1 MTDRPFWSAQKP
13 IRLGLVTSALLVFGF
28 GGWAVFATISGAV
41 VASGQVEVESNRQ
54 VVQHLDGGLVKSLH
68 VKEGDEVVAGQV
80 LISLDG
86 QSLQSEHA
94 IVAGQLAE
102 VIARKARL
110 IAERDDLE
118 ALSLGE
124 LHDGSASTDD
134 QLRLFEARRA
144 TYLGQIDQLEK
155 RQAQIAEQETGLKE
169 QLAALEKQ
177 IGLVATDLKREQTL
191 LDKGHVDVSRKSAFQ
206 KDEARLVGEVGQV
219 RAALAASR
227 ERISEVS
234 LEILNLQ
241 SLRREAATDEL
252 RQIGPVEI
260 ELQER
265 QLHLDN
271 KIANLDIRAP
281 SSGIVFGLSVTT
293 IGAVIKP
300 ADPLLFIVP
309 QDRPMIVALQLPPNG
324 VDNVF
329 PGQSVRL
336 VFPAFASKVTADVF
350 GEVLFVSADAIQD
363 PRSQASYFRVDVAIP
378 PEALT
383 VLGEEKLVPG
393 MPVEG
398 FLKTHDRSPATIFL
412 EPFAR
417 YFDKAFRE
425 G

>member
-1 MTDRPFWSAQKP
+1 MMNRAFWSAQRP
-13 IRLGLVTSALLVFGF
+13 IRLGLVTSALLIFGF
-28 GGWAVFATISGAV
+28 GGWAVFASISGAV

-54 VVQHLDGGLVKSLH
+54 VVQHLDGGLVKSLP
-68 VKEGDEVVAGQV
+68 VKEGDTVQAGQV

-86 QSLQSEHA
+86 QSLQSERA

-110 IAERDDLE
+110 IAERD
-118 ALSLGE
+118 SLDAISPGG
-124 LHDGSASTDD
+124 LHDGSGSMDD

-155 RQAQIAEQETGLKE
+155 RQAQIAEQEIGLKE

-177 IGLVATDLKREQTL
+177 IGLVAIDLKREQAL

-206 KDEARLVGEVGQV
+206 KDEARLLGEVGQV

-265 QLHLDN
+265 LLHLDT
-271 KIANLDIRAP
+271 KIGNLDIRAP

-300 ADPLLFIVP
+300 ADPLLYIVP

-329 PGQSVRL
+329 TGQSVRL
-336 VFPAFASKVTADVF
+336 VFPAFASKVTEDVF

-383 VLGEEKLVPG
+383 VLGDEKLVPG